1 MPLQRVCSTIFLV
14 PQGRQPHAGGVSR
27 RFLSDERRRRV
38 GCVPLHRVASSR
50 NWVALCGGCGSIVFG
65 GVKDF
70 LLAAWRSLKKTGGSR
85 RRQRAVVPIGT
96 KKVVGLFRSGLIVS

>member
-27 RFLSDERRRRV
+27 RFLSEE
-38 GCVPLHRVASSR
+38 R

-65 GVKDF
+65 GVEDF
-70 LLAAWRSLKKTGGSR
+70 LLAAWRSAKKTGGSR
-85 RRQRAVVPIGT
+85 RRQGAAVPVGT
-96 KKVVGLFRSGLIVS
+96 KTVVGLFRSGLIVS